1 LCVFHMGKVKFVLTL
16 RFGPDFL
23 ILQPIMKQRA
33 QRISYHKTGRF
44 SSLVNDYLSDAPALR
59 PFYAHRP
66 DIAGIEAA
74 IAARKQFKT
83 DRALL
88 TSILKEQYAQIDTTD
103 AVKKNLDLL
112 MQENCFVVTT
122 AHQPNLFT
130 GPLYFIYKILHAIQ
144 LSETLHRQLPAYHF
158 VPVFYMG
165 SEDADLEEL
174 AHCFI
179 GGEKYEWNTTQAGAF
194 GRMHIDDA
202 LIALIEKMHGQIA
215 VLPNGKAWVDKL
227 RKYFVKGASI
237 QQATFGLVND
247 LFASYGLVIMLP
259 DHAAY
264 KQKMIPVFE
273 SELFEQRTA
282 TIVGETSAAL
292 EQHYKVQA
300 TGRAINLFY
309 LHDQLRSRIEATEDG
324 FAVAN
329 TSLRFTQD
337 EMKALLHEH
346 PERFSPN
353 VMLRGMMQ
361 EIILPGI
368 AFIGGG
374 GELAYWMQLKSLF
387 EAWKIPYPVL
397 VLRNSFLLLEQ
408 RWMEKIAQLGFD
420 IEAVFNGEQ
429 DLMDAWVKRN
439 VQHALSLEKE
449 IGKIQ
454 EQYQAVRN
462 RAETIDATLVAHAEA
477 LEKHAL
483 KALQSMQ
490 QKMLRAEKR
499 KHADTQ
505 RQIQKIKTA
514 LFPHSDLQERVEN
527 IAYFYSMYGAG
538 VFDLIYEHSGALE
551 QQFTIVQLDQ

>member
-1 LCVFHMGKVKFVLTL
+1 
-16 RFGPDFL
+16 
-23 ILQPIMKQRA
+23 MKA
-33 QRISYHKTGRF
+33 SAKYISYGQTGSF
-44 SSLVNDYLSDAPALR
+44 SRLVNDYLSDAAALR

-88 TSILKEQYAQIDTTD
+88 TSVLKVQYAQIDTTD
-103 AVKKNLDLL
+103 AVKKNIDLL

-130 GPLYFIYKILHAIQ
+130 GPLYFIYKILHAVQ

-165 SEDADLEEL
+165 SEDADQDEL

-179 GGEKYEWNTTQAGAF
+179 GGEKYEWKTTQTGAF
-194 GRMHIDDA
+194 GRMQIDDA

-215 VLPNGKAWVDKL
+215 VLPNGKVWVEKL
-227 RKYFVKGASI
+227 RKYFVKGTSI
-237 QQATFGLVND
+237 QEATFALVND
-247 LFASYGLVIMLP
+247 LFAAYGLVIMLP

-282 TIVGETSAAL
+282 TIVGKTSAAL

-361 EIILPGI
+361 ETILPGI

-439 VQHALSLEKE
+439 VQHDLSLEKE

-454 EQYQAVRN
+454 EQYQAVRM
-462 RAETIDATLVAHAEA
+462 RAEAIDATLVAHAEA
-477 LEKHAL
+477 IEKRAL
-483 KALQSMQ
+483 KALQSME

-514 LFPHSDLQERVEN
+514 LFPGSDLQERVEN
-527 IAYFYSMYGAG
+527 IAHFYSMYGVG
-538 VFDLIYEHSGALE
+538 VLDLIYEHSGALDQE
-551 QQFTIVQLDQ
+551 FTIVQLEQ

>member
-1 LCVFHMGKVKFVLTL
+1 
-16 RFGPDFL
+16 
-23 ILQPIMKQRA
+23 MKAKA
-33 QRISYHKTGRF
+33 QRISYRQTGSF

-59 PFYAHRP
+59 TFYAHRP

-83 DRALL
+83 DRTLL
-88 TSILKEQYAQIDTTD
+88 TSVIKEQYAQMDTTD
-103 AVKKNLDLL
+103 AVKNNIDLL
-112 MQENCFVVTT
+112 MQENCFVITT

-130 GPLYFIYKILHAIQ
+130 GPLYFIYKIVHAIQ
-144 LSETLHRQLPAYHF
+144 LSETLNKQLPAYHF

-165 SEDADLEEL
+165 TEDADLDEL

-179 GGEKYEWNTTQAGAF
+179 GGEKYEWKTAQAGAF
-194 GRMHIDDA
+194 GRMQMDDA
-202 LIALIEKMHGQIA
+202 LIALMDKMHGQIA
-215 VLPNGKAWVDKL
+215 VLPNGKAWIEKL
-227 RKYFVKGASI
+227 RKYFVKGATI
-237 QQATFGLVND
+237 QDASFALVND
-247 LFASYGLVIMLP
+247 LFADYGLVIMLP
-259 DHAAY
+259 DNAAY

-282 TIVGETSAAL
+282 AIVGKTSADL

-309 LHDQLRSRIEATEDG
+309 LHDQLRSRIEATDNG
-324 FAVAN
+324 FTVAN

-361 EIILPGI
+361 ETILPGI
-368 AFIGGG
+368 VFIGGG

-387 EAWKIPYPVL
+387 ETWKVPYPVL
-397 VLRNSFLLLEQ
+397 VLRNSFLLIEKRLQ
-408 RWMEKIAQLGFD
+408 EKINQLGFD
-420 IEAVFNGEQ
+420 TETIFSGEQ

-439 VQHALSLEKE
+439 VQHALSLEDE
-449 IGKIQ
+449 IKKIKD
-454 EQYQAVRN
+454 QYKAVRKH
-462 RAETIDATLVAHAEA
+462 AEAIDATLVAHAEA
-477 LEKHAL
+477 LEKRAL
-483 KALQSMQ
+483 KALQSME

-514 LFPHSDLQERVEN
+514 LFPQGGLQERVEN
-527 IAYFYSMYGAG
+527 IAYFYGIYGAG
-538 VFDLIYEHSGALE
+538 LLDLIHEHSAALE
-551 QQFTIVQLDQ
+551 QQFTIIQLEQ

>member
-1 LCVFHMGKVKFVLTL
+1 MCVFHLEMVKFLFTL
-16 RFGPDFL
+16 RFGSDFL
-23 ILQPIMKQRA
+23 ILQSIMEHRA
-33 QRISYHKTGRF
+33 QRISYRKTGSF

-74 IAARKQFKT
+74 IACRKQFET
-83 DRALL
+83 DRVLL
-88 TSILKEQYAQIDTTD
+88 TSILKAQYAQMDTTD
-103 AVKKNLDLL
+103 AVKKNIDLL

-144 LSETLHRQLPAYHF
+144 LSEMLNQHLPAYHF

-165 SEDADLEEL
+165 TEDADLEEL

-179 GGEKYEWNTTQAGAF
+179 GGEKYEWKTTQAGAF
-194 GRMHIDDA
+194 GRMQIDDT

-215 VLPNGKAWVDKL
+215 VLPNGKVWVDKL
-227 RKYFVKGASI
+227 RKYFVKGTSI
-237 QQATFGLVND
+237 QEATFALVND
-247 LFASYGLVIMLP
+247 LFAAYGLVIMLP

-282 TIVGETSAAL
+282 TIVGKTSAAL

-329 TSLRFTQD
+329 TSLRFTHD
-337 EMKALLHEH
+337 EMKAMLHQH

-361 EIILPGI
+361 ETILPGI

-387 EAWKIPYPVL
+387 EQWKIPYPVL
-397 VLRNSFLLLEQ
+397 VLRNSFLLVEQ
-408 RWMEKIAQLGFD
+408 CWQQKISQLSFG
-420 IEAVFNGEQ
+420 IEDVFNEEQ
-429 DLMDAWVKRN
+429 YLLDAWVKRN
-439 VQHALSLEKE
+439 VQHALSLGEE
-449 IGKIQ
+449 IDKIRD
-454 EQYQAVRN
+454 QYKVVRN

-477 LEKHAL
+477 LEKRAL
-483 KALQSMQ
+483 KALQSME

-505 RQIQKIKTA
+505 RQIHKIKTA
-514 LFPHSDLQERVEN
+514 LFPQGDLQERIDN
-527 IAYFYSMYGAG
+527 IAYLYSMYGTG
-538 VFDLIYEHSGALE
+538 FLELIYKYSGALE
-551 QQFTIVQLDQ
+551 QQFTVVYFEQ